1 MRTTMV
7 VLALCL
13 LLTLVLLADG
23 LSRGLLISS
32 DVVRH
37 GYYYK
42 YCRYLSFSGT
52 SIERFGGW
60 DARETAEGQPCRFF
74 RD

>member
-1 MRTTMV
+1 MRTTKV

-13 LLTLVLLADG
+13 LLTLGLLAYG

-32 DVVRH
+32 DVVSH

-42 YCRYLSFSGT
+42 ECHYLSFAGASE
-52 SIERFGGW
+52 ERFGGW
-60 DARETAEGQPCRFF
+60 EARETAENHPCRLL